1 MAIDNVVIFG
11 AGGFLGV
18 SLFKYLSRFDLEI
31 ICISRSFHWDF
42 VPFESSKSKFIVS
55 NLCESANYTHF
66 IHKNSLIIYMAGS
79 TNLAFAE
86 QDPVSDY
93 KTHFDSLFCLF
104 EFLGESNPLIYLSSA
119 GTVYGENLSRKS
131 HESDPLFPLSIYGHR
146 NKMLEEIVSTLASR
160 KNITHVIFRLANPFG
175 QNQFHLKRM
184 GLILSLIK
192 SSFDNQPIHIRG
204 NGLQSRDYFH
214 VDDFSKLI
222 YSIILT
228 GIFPQDLIINIG
240 CGKSYTARSVVS
252 LISEKF
258 SLNPNVIYDD
268 KCLSYDVID
277 SDIDTHR
284 LKNFLGHLN
293 LSPLTFEPLES
304 SINRLDFS
312 DLYN

>member
-1 MAIDNVVIFG
+1 
-11 AGGFLGV
+11 
-18 SLFKYLSRFDLEI
+18 
-31 ICISRSFHWDF
+31 
-42 VPFESSKSKFIVS
+42 
-55 NLCESANYTHF
+55 
-66 IHKNSLIIYMAGS
+66 
-79 TNLAFAE
+79 
-86 QDPVSDY
+86 
-93 KTHFDSLFCLF
+93 
-104 EFLGESNPLIYLSSA
+104 
-119 GTVYGENLSRKS
+119 
-131 HESDPLFPLSIYGHR
+131 
-146 NKMLEEIVSTLASR
+146 MLEEIVSTLASR
-160 KNITHVIFRLANPFG
+160 KNITHVILRLANPFG
-175 QNQFHLKRM
+175 QNQLYLNRM